1 MAILLCLTLTGTR
14 FLLASSRKQAEAPEV
29 AAIKRGMLM
38 SARFGFQ
45 LLGSSESL
53 AKVRT
58 QIERVARVDA
68 AVLVEGETGTG
79 KEMVARAIHYGSK
92 RADRAFVPVNCGA
105 LAETLVESE
114 LFGHERGAFTD
125 AKVASLGLVSEAGG
139 GTLFLDEVDALS
151 LKAQAALLRF
161 LQDGSYRRVG
171 GSSTK
176 QSDVR
181 IVVASNANLNELAE
195 ARRFRKDLL
204 YRINVL
210 SVYLPTLRERGDDGI
225 ELARIFLTRL
235 GHHHGRPQV
244 RLTPASIAFIQ
255 SYTWPG
261 NVRELEN
268 VVQRAFLLSDSNE
281 VDISQAVSQPRGERS
296 AAEPAVFRTAKQQAV
311 KEFERLYVS
320 RLLMQTNGNLTQAAL
335 IAGQDRSA
343 FGRLVRKHSLS
354 PSRAQAA
361 TAARAGEA

>member
-1 MAILLCLTLTGTR
+1 
-14 FLLASSRKQAEAPEV
+14 
-29 AAIKRGMLM
+29 M

-210 SVYLPTLRERGDDGI
+210 SVYLPTLCERGDDGI

-281 VDISQAVSQPRGERS
+281 VDISQAMSQPRGERS
-296 AAEPAVFRTAKQQAV
+296 AAAEPEVFRTAKQQAV

-354 PSRAQAA
+354 PSRVQAT

>member
-1 MAILLCLTLTGTR
+1 
-14 FLLASSRKQAEAPEV
+14 
-29 AAIKRGMLM
+29 M
-38 SARFGFQ
+38 STSFGFQ

-58 QIERVARVDA
+58 QIERVARVEA
-68 AVLVEGETGTG
+68 AVLIEGETGTG
-79 KEMVARAIHYGSK
+79 KEMAARAIHYSSK

-171 GSSTK
+171 GSSTR

-181 IVVASNANLNELAE
+181 IVVASNANLGELADT
-195 ARRFRKDLL
+195 RRFRKDLL

-210 SVYLPTLRERGDDGI
+210 SVHMPALRERGNDAV
-225 ELARIFLTRL
+225 ELARIFLKRL
-235 GHHHGRPQV
+235 GHHHGRPHV
-244 RLTPASIAFIQ
+244 HLAPPSIAFIQ
-255 SYTWPG
+255 GYAWPG

-268 VVQRAFLLSDSNE
+268 VVQRAFLLSD
-281 VDISQAVSQPRGERS
+281 DDAIDLSQEVSQSRGTS
-296 AAEPAVFRTAKQQAV
+296 FVAKPAVFRAAKQQAV
-311 KEFERLYVS
+311 KEFEKHYVS

-343 FGRLVRKHSLS
+343 FGRLVRKHSLNAGNS
-354 PSRAQAA
+354 S
-361 TAARAGEA
+361 TAPAHVREA

>member
-1 MAILLCLTLTGTR
+1 MGG
-14 FLLASSRKQAEAPEV
+14 V
-29 AAIKRGMLM
+29 LM
-38 SARFGFQ
+38 STRFGFQ

-68 AVLVEGETGTG
+68 AVLIEGETGTG
-79 KEMVARAIHYGSK
+79 KEMAARAIHYGSK

-171 GSSTK
+171 GSATK
-176 QSDVR
+176 QADVR
-181 IVVASNANLNELAE
+181 IVVASNANLSELTE
-195 ARRFRKDLL
+195 TRCFRKDLL

-210 SVYLPTLRERGDDGI
+210 SVHMPALRDRGDDAV
-225 ELARIFLTRL
+225 ELARTFLTRL
-235 GHHHGRPQV
+235 GHHQGRPQAH
-244 RLTPASIAFIQ
+244 LTPASTTFIR
-255 SYTWPG
+255 SYAWPG

-268 VVQRAFLLSDSNE
+268 VIQRAFLLSDTNE
-281 VDISQAVSQPRGERS
+281 IDINEATSHPASARP
-296 AAEPAVFRTAKQQAV
+296 AAEPAAFRTAKQHAV
-311 KEFERLYVS
+311 NEFERSYIS
-320 RLLMQTNGNLTQAAL
+320 RLLMQTNGNITHAAL

-354 PSRAQAA
+354 PSQSQG
-361 TAARAGEA
+361 TSARVSEA